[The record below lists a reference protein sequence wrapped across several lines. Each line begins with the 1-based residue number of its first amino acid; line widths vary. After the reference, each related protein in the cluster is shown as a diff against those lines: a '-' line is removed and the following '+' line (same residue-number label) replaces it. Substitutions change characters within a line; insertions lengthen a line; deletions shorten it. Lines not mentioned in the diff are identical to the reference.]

1 MAHESDIFVGLPTT
15 TSRTQTTIPGF
26 EELRTR
32 SARRIEEFLADPL
45 RSQLFTST
53 LTPQLAALIP
63 SEQLATRNLTDLF
76 RRGGAG
82 TLQSGAFA
90 DAARRH
96 QGDILQNRSSLVAR
110 TANETLNT
118 LMRGLGLNIDLLR
131 SLRPTSEATERTSNV
146 PERLPPIGAGGEFG
160 GADRFG
166 GGGSAGADRFSG
178 FPSFPSL
185 AASTPRLPAGF
196 AFRPGFGDRIPGFG
210 FGSIVGPGDSSVTGA
225 VTGSPRPTSGSDLFF
240 EPESDGGGG
249 FPITFD
255 PFTGSYST
263 FNPNAANA
271 EFIGQHDISDFEDSE
286 F

>member
-1 MAHESDIFVGLPTT
+1 MAHESDIFVGLPST
-15 TSRTQTTIPGF
+15 TSRTQTTIPGV
-26 EELRTR
+26 EELRAR
-32 SARRIEEFLADPL
+32 SGSRINEFLADPL
-45 RSQLFTST
+45 RSRLFTST
-53 LTPQLAALIP
+53 LAPQLAALIP

-90 DAARRH
+90 DAARRL
-96 QGDILQNRSSLVAR
+96 QGDILQNRSSLIGR

-118 LMRGLGLNIDLLR
+118 LMRGLGLEVDLLR

-146 PERLPPIGAGGEFG
+146 PARFPPIGAGGEFG
-160 GADRFG
+160 GADRFSG
-166 GGGSAGADRFSG
+166 GADRFSG
-178 FPSFPSL
+178 FPSL
-185 AASTPRLPAGF
+185 AASAPRLPAGF

-225 VTGSPRPTSGSDLFF
+225 ATAATGSPRPTSGSDLFF

-255 PFTGSYST
+255 PFTGGYTT
-263 FNPNAANA
+263 FNPN
-271 EFIGQHDISDFEDSE
+271 ITDFDSE